1 MLRLLVLVLLVANLA
16 YFAWSRGHLAGIVP
30 VAADQREPQR
40 LQQQVRPDAIRILP
54 PGTRPA
60 AEPSTAAMPGLP
72 ASAASAP

>member
-54 PGTRPA
+54 PGARPA
-60 AEPSTAAMPGLP
+60 AEPSPAAMPGPP